1 MKKLI
6 ITFFLF
12 SFVLNLSLHAQQIK
26 GKVIDKNTSEPLPFA
41 NIVVTNNNATVTG
54 TVTDMDGN
62 FTLTSDTE
70 TKAIKISYLGYITKD
85 TIVSRST
92 FNTIMLAQ
100 DENLLDE
107 VVVKAARKIFKMENG
122 GISTD
127 VANSPLN
134 SLGTANDVLEKL
146 PFVVKEGDALSVL
159 GKGTPLIY
167 INNRLVRN
175 TNELERLSSTNIK
188 KVTVITNPGP
198 EYDATVS
205 AVIRIEATRP
215 PGEGLGGEVFGR
227 LDFRNKVSSD
237 ASVDLNYRINNLDIF
252 GYYWYNDRHRKVE
265 NRLERLLET
274 TEQSTSIIG
283 DGVEKHH
290 FQNQYVEGGF
300 NYTFND
306 SHSIGGKYTFENTP
320 EGNMMLDLPTHV
332 YINNALADEL
342 CSTSRFDIDSR
353 SHLLN
358 AYYTG
363 DLTSWLK
370 AQLDFDYTGGDS
382 NNRQTSLT
390 TRTDEETVATR
401 SLQDYDLY
409 AAKLT
414 LTTPLWDSELKYGA
428 EYSRTTNE
436 QSYIV
441 DNNEGAE
448 DLKSNTNLS
457 KQKLFAAFANY
468 SKPVGKWAINLGV
481 RFENVNFDYFENTT
495 RVDEQS
501 RTYNDFFPTAS
512 VSYQGEKVQMM
523 LGYRSTISRP
533 SYYQLRNSIQFDD
546 PYTYETGNPYLK
558 PTKISDISYSFLWRD
573 VKIMASYK
581 MYNNRTLFVPQQ
593 YKDMNIVLYRPE
605 NLKNSQSLTVS
616 TYYSPRFGI
625 WQPTV
630 GMGVSKDFLTY
641 TAVRKEKFEDPYLF
655 YSFQNTFNLP
665 AGFVLMAD
673 VRGNT
678 KGHNTLMYIYDNFQL
693 NMRLTKKFLNDK
705 LILNLQGQD
714 ILGTSKSKYGMNV
727 YPVTSLAD
735 KKHDT
740 QAVILSVR
748 YKFNAT
754 RSKYKGESA
763 SQAERGRL

>member
-6 ITFFLF
+6 TAFFLF
-12 SFVLNLSLHAQQIK
+12 SSFLSVSLHAQQIR
-26 GKVIDKNTSEPLPFA
+26 GKVIDKTTSEPLPFA
-41 NIVVTNNNATVTG
+41 NIVVSDNNATVTG

-62 FTLTSDTE
+62 FTLVSDTE
-70 TKAIKISYLGYITKD
+70 TKAIKISYLGYLTKD
-85 TIVSRST
+85 TVVARST
-92 FNTIMLAQ
+92 FNTIMLSQ
-100 DENLLDE
+100 DDNMLDE

-146 PFVVKEGDALSVL
+146 PFVVKDGDALSVL

-175 TNELERLSSTNIK
+175 TNELERLSSTSIK

-205 AVIRIEATRP
+205 AVIRIEAIRS
-215 PGEGLGGEVFGR
+215 PGEGLGGELFGK
-227 LDFRNKVSSD
+227 LDFRNKVSSV
-237 ASVDLNYRINNLDIF
+237 ASADLNYRINNLDIF
-252 GYYWYNDRHRKVE
+252 GYYWYSDSYRKVE
-265 NRLERLLET
+265 NHLERLLET
-274 TEQSTSIIG
+274 DQQATNVIG

-290 FQNQYVEGGF
+290 FRIHYVEGGF
-300 NYTFND
+300 NYMFND
-306 SHSIGGKYTFENTP
+306 DHSVGGKYTFENTP
-320 EGNMMLDLPTHV
+320 EGNMNLDLPTLV
-332 YINNALADEL
+332 YIDNSLADEL
-342 CSTSRFDIDSR
+342 CSTSRFEIDSR

-363 DLTSWLK
+363 GLASWLE
-370 AQLDFDYTGGDS
+370 AQLDFDYTSGDS

-390 TRTDEETVATR
+390 TRTDEEKVATR

-414 LTTPLWDSELKYGA
+414 LTTPVWESELKYGA

-441 DNNEGAE
+441 DDNEGAE

-468 SKPVGKWAINLGV
+468 SKSVNKWAFSLGV
-481 RFENVNFDYFENTT
+481 RFENVNFDYFENAN

-523 LGYRSTISRP
+523 LGYRATISRP
-533 SYYQLRNSIQFDD
+533 SYYQLRNGIQFDD

-558 PTKISDISYSFLWRD
+558 PTKVSDISYSLLWRD
-573 VKIMASYK
+573 VKFMASYK

-605 NLKNSQSLTVS
+605 NLKTSQALTVS
-616 TYYSPRFGI
+616 AYYSPRFGI

-630 GMGVSKDFLTY
+630 GLGVSKDFLTY
-641 TAVRKEKFEDPYLF
+641 TAVREEKFEEPYLF

-678 KGHNTLMYIYDNFQL
+678 KGHSALMYMHDNFWV
-693 NMRLTKKFLNDK
+693 NMRLTKKFFNDN
-705 LILNLQGQD
+705 LIINLQGQD

-727 YPVTSLAD
+727 YPITSLAN
-735 KKHDT
+735 KKQDT

-763 SQAERGRL
+763 SEAERGRL

>member
-1 MKKLI
+1 MRKLLTAFI
-6 ITFFLF
+6 LFFSL
-12 SFVLNLSLHAQQIK
+12 LSVTLHAQQIK
-26 GKVIDKNTSEPLPFA
+26 GRVIDKTTSEPLPFA
-41 NIVVTNNNATVTG
+41 NIVVLDNNTAATG
-54 TVTDMDGN
+54 TVTDADGN
-62 FTLTSDTE
+62 FALASEAE
-70 TKAIKISYLGYITKD
+70 TKNIKISYLGYITKD
-85 TIVSRST
+85 TIASRST

-100 DENLLDE
+100 DANLLDE
-107 VVVKAARKIFKMENG
+107 VVIKATRKIFKMENG

-127 VANSPLN
+127 VANSPLS

-146 PFVVKEGDALSVL
+146 PFVVKDGDALSVL

-175 TNELERLSSTNIK
+175 ANELERLSSTNIK

-215 PGEGLGGEVFGR
+215 PGEGLGGEVFGK
-227 LDFRNKVSSD
+227 LDFRNKLSSTT
-237 ASVDLNYRINNLDIF
+237 SVDLNYRINNLDIF
-252 GYYWYNDRHRKVE
+252 GYYWYNDNRRKVE
-265 NRLERLLET
+265 NYLERLLET
-274 TEQSTSIIG
+274 DQQATNVIG
-283 DGVEKHH
+283 DGVEMHH
-290 FQNQYVEGGF
+290 YENHYAEGGLNYMF
-300 NYTFND
+300 NEN
-306 SHSIGGKYTFENTP
+306 HSIGGKYIYETSPKTNI
-320 EGNMMLDLPTHV
+320 NLDLPTRV
-332 YINNALADEL
+332 YINNTLADEL
-342 CSTSRFDIDSR
+342 CSTSLFEMDSR

-363 DLTSWLK
+363 SLATWLK
-370 AQLDFDYTGGDS
+370 VQLDFDYASGDS
-382 NNRQTSLT
+382 KNRQTSLT

-414 LTTPLWDSELKYGA
+414 LTTPVWGSELKYGI

-436 QSYIV
+436 QNYIV
-441 DNNEGAE
+441 DDNEGAE
-448 DLKSNTNLS
+448 DLESNTNLS

-468 SKPVGKWAINLGV
+468 SRSINKWAFSLGA
-481 RFENVNFDYFENTT
+481 RFENVNFDYFENAN

-512 VSYQGEKVQMM
+512 ISYQGEKIQMM
-523 LGYRSTISRP
+523 LGYRATISRP
-533 SYYQLRNSIQFDD
+533 SYYQLRNGIQFDD

-558 PTKISDISYSFLWRD
+558 PTKVSDISYSLLWRD
-573 VKIMASYK
+573 VKFMASYK
-581 MYNNRTLFVPQQ
+581 IYSNRTLFVPQQ

-605 NLKNSQSLTVS
+605 NLKNSQNLSVS
-616 TYYSPRFGI
+616 AYYSPRFGI
-625 WQPTV
+625 WKPTV
-630 GMGVSKDFLTY
+630 GMGVSKDFLAY
-641 TAVRKEKFEDPYLF
+641 TAVRKEKFDDPYLF
-655 YSFQNTFNLP
+655 YSFQNTFELP

-673 VRGNT
+673 IQGRT
-678 KGHNTLMYIYDNFQL
+678 KGHSALMYMYDNFSL
-693 NMRLTKKFLNDK
+693 NMRLTKKFFNDK

-714 ILGTSKSKYGMNV
+714 VLGTSKSKYGMNV

-735 KKHDT
+735 KKNDT

-763 SQAERGRL
+763 SEAERGRL